1 MLKFRNSKFWG
12 PRVIA
17 YFLLAIAGLAALALI
32 ALHLFGLIGVFGLLV
47 VLGAILLTG
56 FSTALDDSNSSNG
69 R

>member
-1 MLKFRNSKFWG
+1 MLSFKKSRFWG
-12 PRVIA
+12 LPAIA
-17 YFLLAIAGLAALALI
+17 YFVLAIAALAALALI

-56 FSTALDDSNSSNG
+56 VSTALDDNSSHG